1 MEGAFYSN
9 DPCLIPTEV
18 GIKFFCKIVV
28 EQNKIKQNRR
38 PGLAFN
44 KNFFLSFDNNFSCFV
59 FFN

>member
-9 DPCLIPTEV
+9 DPCLIPAEV
-18 GIKFFCKIVV
+18 GIQFFCKIVV

-44 KNFFLSFDNNFSCFV
+44 KHFFLSFDNNFSCFV
-59 FFN
+59 LFN